1 MDAYNDER
9 NARLI
14 GYNNFKLTL
23 SGQKAANHPNRIIM
37 HNAIGTEQRPKTH
50 PAIIVAGVAV
60 VLFCTI
66 GAAAILG
73 WIPSSLSG
81 NQPAAPVAASA
92 PAASSAPRVAAKAAA
107 KPIARPAAEPVR
119 QAGGSNQSTHGAN
132 VPALANCAT
141 CGVVE
146 SIREINTRGSGSGLG
161 AAGGAVVGGLLGNQV
176 GGGRGQD
183 VMTVVGALGGAVAG
197 NQIEGKVKSTQGY
210 EIVVRLNDGSIRTV
224 QQTTR
229 PEWRAGDDVRIVDG
243 VVRSNG

>member
-1 MDAYNDER
+1 
-9 NARLI
+9 
-14 GYNNFKLTL
+14 
-23 SGQKAANHPNRIIM
+23 M
-37 HNAIGTEQRPKTH
+37 HNALGNEQKPRTH
-50 PAIIVAGVAV
+50 PAVIVAGVAV

-81 NQPAAPVAASA
+81 NQPATPVAASA
-92 PAASSAPRVAAKAAA
+92 PAASSAPRVAAKAVA
-107 KPIARPAAEPVR
+107 KPAAEPVR
-119 QAGGSNQSTHGAN
+119 QAQGSNQSTYAAN
-132 VPALANCAT
+132 VPAVANCAA

-146 SIREINTRGSGSGLG
+146 STREFSTRGSGSGLG

-197 NQIEGKVKSTQGY
+197 NQIEGKMKSTQGY
-210 EIVVRLNDGSIRTV
+210 EIVVRLNDGSVRTV

-229 PEWRAGDDVRIVDG
+229 PEWRAGDNVRIVDG